1 MAVQRTSGGI
11 KYDTAVKEVSRKS
24 TPMPTPTKSTGS
36 GDAKI
41 AASKAASSSNTQ
53 METPAEYHAKAEAA
67 KVAAQQPQAVSA
79 EIQARLGT
87 GMAVSPMMQ
96 QVSSVQNKISIPN
109 NAAQLTPIAQQI
121 STQEQNRQFVDQRTE
136 YTYNPIM
143 RMYQPTAST
152 TAMRA
157 AQSAVSGY
165 MATESAL
172 SNKIPTLERIGEAGA
187 EFRENN
193 PRAADAIWN
202 ASTVAAGVAKRVVP
216 VEYGKAIGEANI
228 KAYEDLQA
236 APIKTTAKEIVLPY
250 ATGYAAGAALKLG
263 SVGLRLGSAR
273 AASAIGSG
281 NAATKI
287 TSAGIKAGA
296 NLVEPAV
303 GIGAIGYMGNEFRK
317 ATPEEQVSMTNDIIF
332 GGLGASRGWKGGDK
346 LIGYLQTRGRT
357 YVPLETITD
366 PAVATGKQAF
376 PLTRKGQSPE
386 LLVKEFKAPDT
397 GLAVDKAVS
406 GKYGAWHATSQ
417 KFPSTVEIVNAPSRA
432 KDVGGLYISP
442 RLSPA
447 FTRVN
452 RVTNVKSDIGSSIRG
467 MFTPDPIRP
476 SATRVYVDDIVRLPK
491 GARTT
496 QTGREF
502 LGAKS
507 TPGKAYLTPD
517 AEARAITGGVESE
530 AVISPR
536 TVLKEIPSN
545 LYTKIGGRRVA
556 IDRFETIR
564 TPATKTT
571 PRKVPELKQVKA
583 NDIYG
588 YDLSKIGKVSK
599 PPAYY
604 GKLTT
609 GLSKSSLS
617 KMSSIVPSSFAYSST
632 IPRASTSAYSPSN
645 VRSEPYSPR
654 PSRSEYVPPTESYY
668 VPPPSTDSYPYVPD
682 GSRPPSPYDYVPP
695 GTSDYT
701 YGDISKIAPPLKIP
715 RRAPSKTA
723 RRKTRSTT
731 TFEDVVNPVASWQ
744 DFAKGLMR

>member
-1 MAVQRTSGGI
+1 MAVQTTASGI
-11 KYDTAVKEVSRKS
+11 RYHTAVKEVSQKS

-41 AASKAASSSNTQ
+41 AALKDGSSSTQ

-67 KVAAQQPQAVSA
+67 KAAAQQPQPVSA

-96 QVSSVQNKISIPN
+96 QVSASQNKINIPN
-109 NAAQLTPIAQQI
+109 NAAQLSPIAQQI
-121 STQEQNRQFVDQRTE
+121 SR
-136 YTYNPIM
+136 
-143 RMYQPTAST
+143 
-152 TAMRA
+152 RA

-202 ASTVAAGVAKRVVP
+202 ALTVAAGVAKRVVP
-216 VEYGKAIGEANI
+216 VEHGKAIGEANI
-228 KAYEDLQA
+228 KAYEDFQA

-263 SVGLRLGSAR
+263 SVGLRVGSAR

-287 TSAGIKAGA
+287 TSAGIKTGA

-332 GGLGASRGWKGGDK
+332 GGLGAARGWKGGDK

-366 PAVATGKQAF
+366 QAVASGMQKF
-376 PLTRKGQSPE
+376 PYTRPGQTPDA
-386 LLVKEFKAPDT
+386 LVKEFKAPDT
-397 GLAVDKAVS
+397 GLAIDKTVI
-406 GKYGAWHATSQ
+406 GKYGAWHGTPQ
-417 KFPSTVEIVNAPSRA
+417 KLPSTVEIANNPSRA

-452 RVTNVKSDIGSSIRG
+452 RGINIKGSLESRLRG
-467 MFTPDPIRP
+467 VFTSDPIRP
-476 SATRVYVDDIVRLPK
+476 SATRVYVDDVTRLPPSS
-491 GARTT
+491 RTL
-496 QTGREF
+496 QAGRDF
-502 LGAKS
+502 LGTKS
-507 TPGKAYLTPD
+507 KPGKAYLTPD
-517 AEARAITGGVESE
+517 ADRLAVTGRVESE

-564 TPATKTT
+564 TPTTKTT
-571 PRKVPELKQVKA
+571 PRKAPELKQVKA

-604 GKLTT
+604 GK
-609 GLSKSSLS
+609 KSSLS

-632 IPRASTSAYSPSN
+632 IPRVSPSAYSPSN
-645 VRSEPYSPR
+645 LRPESYSPR

-668 VPPPSTDSYPYVPD
+668 VPPPPTDSYPYVPD
-682 GSRPPSPYDYVPP
+682 GSRPQSPYDYVPP

-715 RRAPSKTA
+715 RRAPSKTT
-723 RRKTRSTT
+723 RRKTRAGRKIQ
-731 TFEDVVNPVASWQ
+731 DVVNPIAEWQ
-744 DFAKGLMR
+744 DFFKGVQLK